1 MRPKTR
7 TAPSLCPT
15 LFCCRPTSKR
25 GQPGFA
31 AVCAQSGTLQVFI
44 KAVIIMMRTRWW
56 CARLV
61 CGFLFILSATL
72 NSWVEP
78 SQL

>member
-1 MRPKTR
+1 
-7 TAPSLCPT
+7 
-15 LFCCRPTSKR
+15 
-25 GQPGFA
+25 
-31 AVCAQSGTLQVFI
+31 VFI
-44 KAVIIMMRTRWW
+44 KAVIMFIKAVIIMMMRTRWW

-78 SQL
+78 SQLSAARMDTMQDPKRLVF